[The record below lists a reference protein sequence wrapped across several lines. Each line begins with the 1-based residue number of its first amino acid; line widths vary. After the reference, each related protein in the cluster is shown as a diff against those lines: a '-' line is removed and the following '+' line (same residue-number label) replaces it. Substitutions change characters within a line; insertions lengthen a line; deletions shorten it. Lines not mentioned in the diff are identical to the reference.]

1 MVLTIREKKL
11 FLAGEED
18 ELDYSDILRNEKGL
32 SQSWFIKMYDVFLV
46 FYIVFLIWNFRSVI
60 DDKKSN
66 IYDDLF

>member
-18 ELDYSDILRNEKGL
+18 EFDYSDILRNEKGL